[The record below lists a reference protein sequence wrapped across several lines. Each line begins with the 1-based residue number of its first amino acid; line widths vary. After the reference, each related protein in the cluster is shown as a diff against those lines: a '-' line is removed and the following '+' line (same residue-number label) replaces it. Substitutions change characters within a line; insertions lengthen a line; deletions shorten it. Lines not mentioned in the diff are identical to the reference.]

1 MFKTIFFLFATGLVS
16 LCITPF
22 IRKLAFTLGAVDKPN
37 KRRVNKKAIPTIGGL
52 GIFVAVNISMMLFLR
67 YNFPT
72 HTLFSV
78 FIAQCVIIVTGII
91 DDIKELRPRQK
102 LVGILI
108 AALIVY
114 YLAGI
119 QMNSLTLPLIGRI
132 RFGWL
137 SMPITIFWILAI
149 TNAVNLIDG
158 LDGLATGV
166 SFIALCTMG
175 VIAYFFLNIQ
185 NPSIA
190 ISIFILAAALL
201 GFLPYNFHPARMFLG
216 DTGALYIGFMISVM
230 SLQGLKNVTFIT
242 LLIPVII
249 LGVPVTDTFYA
260 IVRRLLNKQPI
271 SQADKHHLH
280 HQLLQMGFTVPQ
292 TVFAIYGIAL
302 IFSFISLMY
311 PLSSLIANIFL
322 TVFVLLGLELFIE
335 AIGLLGENRRP
346 FLNLIRKFARRVNR
360 NRH

>member
-1 MFKTIFFLFATGLVS
+1 MLFGTGLIS

-37 KRRVNKKAIPTIGGL
+37 QRRVNKKAIPTIGGL
-52 GIFVAVNISMMLFLR
+52 GIFIAVNISMMLFLR

-78 FIAQCVIIVTGII
+78 FIAECVIIITGII
-91 DDIKELRPRQK
+91 DDIRELRPRQK
-102 LVGILI
+102 MLGILI
-108 AALIVY
+108 AALIIY

-119 QMNSLTLPLIGRI
+119 QMNSLTLPIVGKI
-132 RFGWL
+132 QFGIF

-175 VIAYFFLNIQ
+175 IIAYFFLNIQ

-201 GFLPYNFHPARMFLG
+201 GFLPYNFHPARIFLG
-216 DTGALYIGFMISVM
+216 DTGALFIGFMISIF

-260 IVRRLLNKQPI
+260 ILRRILNKQPI
-271 SQADKHHLH
+271 SRADKHHLH

-292 TVFAIYGIAL
+292 TVFAIYGISL

-311 PLSSLIANIFL
+311 PISSFAASIFL
-322 TVFVLLGLELFIE
+322 TIFVLLGLELFIE
-335 AIGLLGENRRP
+335 AIGLLGENRHP
-346 FLNLIRKFARRVNR
+346 FLNMIRKFAHRLNR
-360 NRH
+360 NRK

>member
-1 MFKTIFFLFATGLVS
+1 MLFATGLIS

-22 IRKLAFTLGAVDKPN
+22 IRKLAFSLGAVDKPN

-52 GIFVAVNISMMLFLR
+52 GIFIAVNVSMMIFLR

-72 HTLFSV
+72 HTLFTV
-78 FIAQCVIIVTGII
+78 FLAECVVIVTGII
-91 DDIKELRPRQK
+91 DDIKEINPRQK
-102 LVGILI
+102 MLGILI

-119 QMNSLTLPLIGRI
+119 RMSFLTLPIIGQVK
-132 RFGWL
+132 FGWL
-137 SMPITIFWILAI
+137 SMPITVFWILAI

-175 VIAYFFLNIQ
+175 VIAYFFLNVQ
-185 NPSIA
+185 NPSVA

-201 GFLPYNFHPARMFLG
+201 GFLPYNFHPARIFLG
-216 DTGALYIGFMISVM
+216 DTGALFIGFMISVM

-260 IVRRLLNKQPI
+260 ILRRILNKQPI
-271 SQADKHHLH
+271 SRADKHHLH

-302 IFSFISLMY
+302 IFSFISMMY
-311 PLSSLIANIFL
+311 PLSSFAASIFL
-322 TVFVLLGLELFIE
+322 TIFLLLGLELFIE

-346 FLNLIRKFARRVNR
+346 FLSLIKKFATRLNR

>member
-1 MFKTIFFLFATGLVS
+1 MLFTTGLIS

-22 IRKLAFTLGAVDKPN
+22 VRKLAFTLGAVDKPN

-52 GIFVAVNISMMLFLR
+52 GIFISVNISMMLFLR

-72 HTLFSV
+72 HMLFTI
-78 FIAQCVIIVTGII
+78 FLAECVIIVTGII
-91 DDIKELRPRQK
+91 DDIKELNPRQK
-102 LVGILI
+102 MLGLLI

-119 QMNSLTLPLIGRI
+119 RMDSLTLPFIGKI
-132 RFGWL
+132 NFGWL
-137 SMPITIFWILAI
+137 SMPITVFWILAI

-185 NPSIA
+185 NPSIS
-190 ISIFILAAALL
+190 ISIFVLAAALL
-201 GFLPYNFHPARMFLG
+201 GFLPYNFHPARIFLG
-216 DTGALYIGFMISVM
+216 DTGALFIGFMISVM

-249 LGVPVTDTFYA
+249 LGVPVTDTVYA
-260 IVRRLLNKQPI
+260 IIRRLLNKQPI

-280 HQLLQMGFTVPQ
+280 HQLLQLGFTVPQ

-311 PLSSLIANIFL
+311 PLSSFAASIFL
-322 TVFVLLGLELFIE
+322 TISALLGLELFIE

-346 FLNLIRKFARRVNR
+346 LLNAIRKFAGRLNR